1 MTYEPSNKN
10 NDECAEP
17 QTSASQP
24 LNDLLCVADGD
35 DLPYGVTDSCDEC
48 EYCIT
53 ANAGGTI
60 GGQLFGS
67 RGTFKY
73 CEKGYWKEDT

>member
-1 MTYEPSNKN
+1 MDSIHNLACEFDM
-10 NDECAEP
+10 DE
-17 QTSASQP
+17 
-24 LNDLLCVADGD
+24 
-35 DLPYGVTDSCDEC
+35 LPYEVVDSCDQC
-48 EYCIT
+48 EFCISHD
-53 ANAGGTI
+53 AGGTI